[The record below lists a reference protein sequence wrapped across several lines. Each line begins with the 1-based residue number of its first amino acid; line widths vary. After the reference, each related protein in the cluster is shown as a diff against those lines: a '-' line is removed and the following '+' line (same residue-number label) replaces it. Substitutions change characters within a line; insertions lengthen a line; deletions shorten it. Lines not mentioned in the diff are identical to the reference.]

1 MGTGVR
7 NDYPGKGHRSDLE
20 AGFGTRRRLPRGAE
34 VCAALHELS
43 SRSSRRRRRDSGR
56 SHRRSCGVYAG
67 RPTQPSLQTTRPAA
81 FSAGSAT
88 LNACTIIDVRSS
100 QHRNARS
107 RLRPMSTAFAPHRRA
122 ASRECNSV
130 QRTELQTVAP
140 RRADERTVGNLVPR
154 VAGNEVGL
162 RRAVLQRL
170 RAGRARGPSPA
181 RHTACPV
188 IHRVLPRPPEKS
200 WKCGQ
205 FRGRKMRKIRV
216 GDACTDPSRPVDS
229 LLHRARSASRSKPL
243 PRAVGGSRRFTGK
256 VDESATGSVN
266 FCVDR

>member
-43 SRSSRRRRRDSGR
+43 SRRSRRRRRDSGR

-67 RPTQPSLQTTRPAA
+67 RPTQPSLQTAGPAA

-170 RAGRARGPSPA
+170 RAGDGPRARPGSPHGVPGDPQGSPQA
-181 RHTACPV
+181 AGKVVEMWT
-188 IHRVLPRPPEKS
+188 IPRAQNAENP
-200 WKCGQ
+200 C
-205 FRGRKMRKIRV
+205 RGRLH
-216 GDACTDPSRPVDS
+216 GPV
-229 LLHRARSASRSKPL
+229 PT
-243 PRAVGGSRRFTGK
+243 RRFALAPST
-256 VDESATGSVN
+256 E
-266 FCVDR
+266 RE

>member
-43 SRSSRRRRRDSGR
+43 SRRSRRRRRDSGR

-67 RPTQPSLQTTRPAA
+67 RPTQPSLQTARPAA

-140 RRADERTVGNLVPR
+140 RRADERTVGNLVPALRAIRLVFAGR
-154 VAGNEVGL
+154 VADPGGGHCLVRWG
-162 RRAVLQRL
+162 RL
-170 RAGRARGPSPA
+170 ILMMLHGPAG
-181 RHTACPV
+181 C
-188 IHRVLPRPPEKS
+188 
-200 WKCGQ
+200 
-205 FRGRKMRKIRV
+205 
-216 GDACTDPSRPVDS
+216 
-229 LLHRARSASRSKPL
+229 SAGHGMAATS
-243 PRAVGGSRRFTGK
+243 
-256 VDESATGSVN
+256 SAGMG
-266 FCVDR
+266 

>member
-67 RPTQPSLQTTRPAA
+67 RPTQPSLQTARPAA

-140 RRADERTVGNLVPR
+140 RRADERTVGNPVPR
-154 VAGNEVGL
+154 VCGQPGWSSQSRVAEASS
-162 RRAVLQRL
+162 R
-170 RAGRARGPSPA
+170 PSP
-181 RHTACPV
+181 RPV
-188 IHRVLPRPPEKS
+188 TGSPHGVPGDPQGSPQAAGKVVEMWTIPRAQNAANL
-200 WKCGQ
+200 C
-205 FRGRKMRKIRV
+205 RGRLH
-216 GDACTDPSRPVDS
+216 GPV
-229 LLHRARSASRSKPL
+229 PT
-243 PRAVGGSRRFTGK
+243 RRFALAPST
-256 VDESATGSVN
+256 E
-266 FCVDR
+266 RE